1 MTESKLNGDKW
12 YSGVTGYQWMVL
24 LIASLGWVF
33 DIFEGQIFVASM
45 KEAIPSLVPV
55 GTSEGEIAV
64 FNNIALAAFLMG
76 GALGGIVFGMLSD
89 KIGRKRT
96 MSITILMYSMF
107 TFLSA
112 FSTEWWHLAWF
123 RFLVAMGVGGEWAVA
138 SAMVFEVFPKKAR
151 ARVLGIFHASS
162 VFGTYLAVLAGTFV
176 IGNPAII
183 SWAER
188 QGDPSLPWR
197 IGFAIGAIPALLIVW
212 IRWKVREPEGWVA
225 ERAKADASDGPGMG
239 RLRDL
244 FGPQHRR
251 GTFVGVSLAAVG
263 MATFWGVHIYGKN
276 VLRAEIEQPE
286 TNQYLREWTSVT
298 GFPSDYYG
306 VYSQEIEAELAEKRA
321 AFQGRI
327 KRWEMLG
334 MFLVTSG
341 GGLGLILF
349 GPICERIGR
358 RGTFAVYH
366 LGGLV
371 SAIALFQFVE
381 GVTAICVALPV
392 FGFLTLGMHAG
403 YAIYF
408 PELYPTRV
416 RGTGTG
422 FCFNAGRILAIP
434 VLILSGWL
442 QRGFEYTWGD
452 KTFTI
457 TKVPLGDAASWLS
470 LLYLGGAVV
479 LIFAPETRGTDNE

>member
-1 MTESKLNGDKW
+1 MTESKINDDKW
-12 YSGVTGYQWMVL
+12 YSGITRYQWMVL

-33 DIFEGQIFVASM
+33 DVFEGQIFVASM
-45 KEAIPSLVPV
+45 KEAIPSLVP
-55 GTSEGEIAV
+55 GDTTEGEIAV

-76 GALGGIVFGMLSD
+76 GALGGIFFGMLSD
-89 KIGRKRT
+89 KIGRTRT

-176 IGNPAII
+176 IGNPAVIE
-183 SWAER
+183 WAEQR
-188 QGDPSLPWR
+188 GDPSLPWR

-244 FGPQHRR
+244 FSKQHRR

-276 VLRAEIEQPE
+276 VLRADVVQSILVEARQDQDEHVTDEEILSTTENKA
-286 TNQYLREWTSVT
+286 T
-298 GFPSDYYG
+298 
-306 VYSQEIEAELAEKRA
+306 
-321 AFQGRI
+321 I

-349 GPICERIGR
+349 GPICERYGR
-358 RGTFAVYH
+358 RATFAFYH
-366 LGGLV
+366 LGGLA
-371 SAIALFQFVE
+371 SALVLLQLVE
-381 GVTAICVALPV
+381 GRNSICVALPL

-434 VLILSGWL
+434 ALLLSGWL
-442 QRGFEYTWGD
+442 QKDEVTLWTTAGEDGPISYFVSMPGLT
-452 KTFTI
+452 
-457 TKVPLGDAASWLS
+457 LNDAASWLS
-470 LLYLGGAVV
+470 LLYLVGAVV